1 MNRCGGSKVGLLGF
15 YFHGEG
21 LLLWYA
27 LFLLACL
34 AAVVIAA
41 YAIYRMFRSG

>member
-1 MNRCGGSKVGLLGF
+1 MAPLGI

-21 LLLWYA
+21 QLLWYG

-41 YAIYRMFRSG
+41 YAIYRMFRGG